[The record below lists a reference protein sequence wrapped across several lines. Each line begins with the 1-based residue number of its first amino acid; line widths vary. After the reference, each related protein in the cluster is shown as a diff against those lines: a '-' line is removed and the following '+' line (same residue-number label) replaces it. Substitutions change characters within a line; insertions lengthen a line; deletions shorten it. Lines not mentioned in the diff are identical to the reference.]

1 MTPQIVVAI
10 ENMYNQRVPS
20 PWMYDA
26 TGVEI
31 SWVTPSLGS
40 SMKGLTAR
48 YRQLKNWIERDR
60 PTSFWLTGFIRPQGF
75 LTSVKQEVNRQHAA
89 DKWALDDVD
98 YSTTIQKDEIRS
110 QELGGLGD
118 KPIKAP
124 SQGVNVHGLF
134 LEGASWN
141 SKGGFLEESDA
152 KDLKNLYKDFPLML
166 VTAELA
172 KADPNARG
180 PATKG
185 KETLE

>member
-10 ENMYNQRVPS
+10 ENMYNQRVPG

-40 SMKGLTAR
+40 WMKGLTAR

-60 PTSFWLTGFIRPQGF
+60 PASFWLTGFIRPQGF

-98 YSTTIQKDEIRS
+98 YSTTILKEEIRS

-118 KPIKAP
+118 KP
-124 SQGVNVHGLF
+124 
-134 LEGASWN
+134 
-141 SKGGFLEESDA
+141 
-152 KDLKNLYKDFPLML
+152 
-166 VTAELA
+166 
-172 KADPNARG
+172 
-180 PATKG
+180 
-185 KETLE
+185 